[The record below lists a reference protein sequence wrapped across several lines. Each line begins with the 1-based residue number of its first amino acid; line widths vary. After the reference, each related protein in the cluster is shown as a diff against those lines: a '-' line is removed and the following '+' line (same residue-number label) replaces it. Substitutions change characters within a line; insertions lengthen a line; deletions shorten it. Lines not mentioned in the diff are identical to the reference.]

1 MCYTFVIKVF
11 VREIAETV
19 ATDLSDERRV
29 ESATLRP
36 HRDVRCTATGREHHF
51 AERVTT
57 LQQLVV
63 RANEHVPCKVA
74 DDAQTHEITL
84 TARENATV
92 G

>member
-1 MCYTFVIKVF
+1 
-11 VREIAETV
+11 
-19 ATDLSDERRV
+19 
-29 ESATLRP
+29 
-36 HRDVRCTATGREHHF
+36 
-51 AERVTT
+51 
-57 LQQLVV
+57 LVV